1 MSGLVWIGY
10 GNGSFG
16 TFRSPVLR
24 LTCPVRRRRTERGGL
39 DQALF
44 CKLAKAL
51 CLRLKSGSAKDFAR
65 LIDVL
70 FLHDFLPSRDAF

>member
-1 MSGLVWIGY
+1 VTIWQSLTIAEGMK
-10 GNGSFG
+10 NG
-16 TFRSPVLR
+16 
-24 LTCPVRRRRTERGGL
+24 EGGL

-51 CLRLKSGSAKDFAR
+51 YLRLNSGTSKDYAR